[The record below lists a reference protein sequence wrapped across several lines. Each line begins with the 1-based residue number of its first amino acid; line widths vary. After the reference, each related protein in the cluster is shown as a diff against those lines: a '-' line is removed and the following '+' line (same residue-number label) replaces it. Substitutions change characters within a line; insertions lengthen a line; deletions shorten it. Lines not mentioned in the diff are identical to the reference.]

1 MNPESVTI
9 ENKNLQMAVVTPPE
23 FEDWGLIEYEQA
35 LARQLET
42 LEEVSL
48 RSRNDPGYFG
58 KIIFCTHPP
67 VVTKGRVTQEDDIF
81 SWQGKI
87 VEIQRGGRATYHG
100 PSQVVVYPIVNIS
113 KARKSRT
120 VNEIHGFLRDFEK
133 AIIDTLSDFG
143 IEAEGKS
150 LHKKMNAEFGTEET
164 GVWVGPQKV
173 ASLGLGIK
181 KWITYHG
188 AAVNLDFDANAFT
201 GINPCGFRTSTM
213 ISIEQ
218 VLGKSLD
225 RKLFCDQLQKNL
237 SYYL

>member
-1 MNPESVTI
+1 MNPESVPG
-9 ENKNLQMAVVTPPE
+9 EYKNLQKLAESPLE
-23 FEDWGLIEYEQA
+23 IEDWGLIEYEQA
-35 LARQLET
+35 LAKQIET
-42 LEEVSL
+42 LNEVSL
-48 RSRNDPGYFG
+48 RSKNDPSYFG

-67 VVTKGRVTQEDDIF
+67 VVTKGRVTQPEDIF
-81 SWQGKI
+81 SWQGPV

-100 PSQVVVYPIVNIS
+100 PSQVVVYPIIDIS
-113 KARKSRT
+113 KPRKSRN

-164 GVWVGPQKV
+164 GVWVGTQKV

-188 AAVNLDFDANAFT
+188 AAVNLDFDPNAFT
-201 GINPCGFRTSTM
+201 GINPCGFRTTTM
-213 ISIEQ
+213 TSIEQ
-218 VLGKSLD
+218 NLGKSLD

>member
-1 MNPESVTI
+1 MHSESIPT
-9 ENKNLQMAVVTPPE
+9 ENKTLQTQVDSPLE
-23 FEDWGLIEYEQA
+23 FEDWGLVDYEQA
-35 LARQLET
+35 LVRQLAT

-48 RSRNDPGYFG
+48 RSKENPGYFG
-58 KIIFCTHPP
+58 KVIFCTHPP
-67 VVTKGRVTQEDDIF
+67 VVTKGRVTREDDIF
-81 SWQGKI
+81 SWNGPV

-100 PSQVVVYPIVNIS
+100 PSQVVVYPIIAIS
-113 KARKSRT
+113 KPRKSRN
-120 VNEIHGFLRDFEK
+120 VNEIHGFLRDFEN

-150 LHKKMNAEFGTEET
+150 IHKKMNAEFGTEET
-164 GVWVGPQKV
+164 GVWVGSQKV

-188 AAVNLDFDANAFT
+188 AAVNLDFDAAAFA

-218 VLGKSLD
+218 ILGKSLD